1 MGAEP
6 PPAPPS
12 KKNNILPTQTNP
24 PSELGIVHMKRQ
36 QGSLAN
42 FGFSTCVARVRMRQE
57 VGTEVGE
64 GYTSPVL
71 QIYAPK
77 LLGQIQ
83 KSPGSPHF
91 LVGFLNF
98 AQKLQNF
105 FSARYASRGC
115 TLKIFPLAALAEG
128 MGYFSKSRKTE
139 KNPENPTQRE
149 KKKANLTPVTF
160 ISKKKNLT
168 DECASRAHISE
179 TKTFL

>member
-1 MGAEP
+1 
-6 PPAPPS
+6 
-12 KKNNILPTQTNP
+12 
-24 PSELGIVHMKRQ
+24 
-36 QGSLAN
+36 
-42 FGFSTCVARVRMRQE
+42 MRQE

-149 KKKANLTPVTF
+149 KKKANLTPDFTARM
-160 ISKKKNLT
+160 KKKKKKIIIECGGKPFLDKHFAIVWGFFFDTPGASINLGG
-168 DECASRAHISE
+168 
-179 TKTFL
+179 FP